1 MAGAIVERAQSAK
14 TFVEESWAE
23 LQKVTWPDY
32 DQLKNATLVVIVF
45 VIAIATVIWLMDF
58 TVRTVIDLILGIFGA

>member
-1 MAGAIVERAQSAK
+1 MAGALERVQSAK

-32 DQLKNATLVVIVF
+32 EQLKNATLVVIVF

>member
-1 MAGAIVERAQSAK
+1 MAVVDKVRETR

-32 DQLKNATLVVIVF
+32 EQLKSATIVVIIF
-45 VIAIATVIWLMDF
+45 CVIISAIIWGMDVV
-58 TVRTVIDLILGIFGA
+58 VREVIDLIMGIFGA

>member
-1 MAGAIVERAQSAK
+1 MAGALERVTSAK

-32 DQLKNATLVVIVF
+32 DQLKNATIVVIVF